1 MQRLCFTRT
10 ISNSPCLE
18 THAITHAHVSTCK
31 IHLGEQNIAHA
42 DRFYL
47 CHTAHVK
54 SSVIYGGKNYILSC
68 LLFCCCYLLELRK
81 TTLYR
86 LINLFTGNAF
96 YVLLCTHYQAILLS
110 VKFSYKHIFFIYHL
124 SSLEQIAT
132 DNT

>member
-86 LINLFTGNAF
+86 LINLF
-96 YVLLCTHYQAILLS
+96 CRQRILRTTLYTLS
-110 VKFSYKHIFFIYHL
+110 SHFIIRKIFLKAYFLHL
-124 SSLEQIAT
+124 SLKLT
-132 DNT
+132 